1 MWINAI
7 FQNIY
12 AQLKRKL
19 YILKFF
25 YLTIMKKKEDLFKA
39 SWAIVKKNKILFAPN
54 LIILSINVLLVIALF
69 FLTGLFRLLIENDP
83 NNIKAIFLSGEF
95 IFFLFL
101 YLVLSTL
108 IDNFFL
114 TMKYGLIKNV
124 LLKKKTNFSNGIKF
138 AKEHYWTTLGIHI
151 LSFLIIYVPLI
162 LLGIVLFT
170 VLPASGLIAAAIFIP
185 LMIVYL
191 IFIAIRLLFVYP
203 TMTFEKKGAY
213 NSLKEDFHFVKTHL
227 HHTMVT
233 WLVILLIGIVTAM
246 IKRGIEPLQGILFQQ
261 VVFLGFLLAIAIIAL
276 EMTVSVW
283 EHVYIFK
290 SYLVGKKR
298 KRKNKKN

>member
-1 MWINAI
+1 
-7 FQNIY
+7 
-12 AQLKRKL
+12 
-19 YILKFF
+19 
-25 YLTIMKKKEDLFKA
+25 MKKKEDLFKD
-39 SWAIVKKNKILFAPN
+39 SWEIVKKNKILFFPN
-54 LIILSINVLLVIALF
+54 IIILSINVLLVLILF
-69 FLTGLFRLLIENDP
+69 FITGLFKILIENDP
-83 NNIKAIFLSGEF
+83 SNIAKVFLSGEF
-95 IFFLFL
+95 IFFVFL
-101 YLVLSTL
+101 YLIISTL
-108 IDNFFL
+108 MDNFFL
-114 TMKYGLIKNV
+114 TMKYGLIKDV
-124 LLKKKTNFSNGIKF
+124 LLKKKTNFSNGVKF

-170 VLPASGLIAAAIFIP
+170 FLPQNGLIAAAIFIP

-276 EMTVSVW
+276 EMAVSVW

-298 KRKNKKN
+298 KRKKK